1 MKYLGVLI
9 SVRNIEVSKRFYKE
23 VLDLNVEADLGA
35 NATLTGGIFLQTID
49 TWKMFIQKSEH
60 EVIFGNN
67 ACELYF
73 EVTDIEYFCK
83 LLAERCDTR
92 YVHPLHE
99 HPWGQRVV
107 RFYDPDSH
115 IIEVGEDMC
124 IVVKRFIDSGLSVVE
139 TAARMGVPTGYIEQY
154 LKK

>member
-1 MKYLGVLI
+1 MG
-9 SVRNIEVSKRFYKE
+9 
-23 VLDLNVEADLGA
+23 LDVEADLGA
-35 NATLTGGIFLQTID
+35 NATLTGGISLQTVD
-49 TWKMFIQKSEH
+49 TWKMFIQKNEC
-60 EVIFGNN
+60 EIIFGNN

-73 EVTDIEYFCK
+73 EVEDIDAFCK
-83 LLAERCDTR
+83 LLAKRCDTH

-115 IIEVGEDMC
+115 IIEVGEDIT
-124 IVVKRFIDSGLSVVE
+124 IVVKRFINSGLSIAE
-139 TAARMGVPTGYIEQY
+139 TATRMGVPTVYVEQY